1 MICPVCF
8 FEICLMFFRDLPT
21 VVDNLR
27 KTWYNGVKMM
37 ERFSMVVLALAAIL
51 PTPLLALHMALK
63 LVRKPTEIPKPSFG
77 QDLMPEFMPQE
88 QPF

>member
-1 MICPVCF
+1 
-8 FEICLMFFRDLPT
+8 
-21 VVDNLR
+21 
-27 KTWYNGVKMM
+27 MM